1 MSKSSVHSASVAK
14 SATSSAN
21 PRFFD
26 TRDCL
31 CAFSDPI
38 LIKCPRCNHPGP
50 LVLKP
55 GGRESHSRGRRRF
68 ACLECAYAFE
78 WRPRIIVH
86 SVRDWHAKLPL
97 LLQTPCSGD
106 VLWAFN
112 EGHLEFLHQYVSSS
126 LRERIGSS
134 NASLASRLPQWI
146 KSAKNRKVVLGAIRR
161 LRALLSSK

>member
-1 MSKSSVHSASVAK
+1 MSNSSVHSATVTK
-14 SATSSAN
+14 SGTSRIN

-38 LIKCPRCNHPGP
+38 LIKCPRCKHPGP
-50 LVLKP
+50 MVLKA
-55 GGRESHSRGRRRF
+55 GERQSRSRGRRRF

-78 WRPRIIVH
+78 WSPRTIVH
-86 SVRDWHAKLPL
+86 SVGDWHARLPL
-97 LLQTPCSGD
+97 LLQTLCCGD
-106 VLWAFN
+106 VLWALN